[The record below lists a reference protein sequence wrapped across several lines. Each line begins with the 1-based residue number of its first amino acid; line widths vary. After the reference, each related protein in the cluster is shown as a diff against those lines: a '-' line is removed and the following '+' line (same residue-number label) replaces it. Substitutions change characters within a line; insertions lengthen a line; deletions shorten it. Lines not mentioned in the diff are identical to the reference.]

1 MSSTKQIVFDRK
13 RKSETPIGWT
23 QVPRKTKKGKRYV
36 LWRCPHTH
44 FNVFAQKTE
53 RCSYACR
60 KDRTTIPHFLEYKI
74 PPEEDDLFNEVYK
87 EHSKD
92 LTNEF
97 FIQSLEDATAKFIG
111 STFVGCP
118 EQLRS
123 FICNIFQIT
132 KITIIIYILKYK

>member
-1 MSSTKQIVFDRK
+1 MLSEWTK
-13 RKSETPIGWT
+13 
-23 QVPRKTKKGKRYV
+23 VPRKTKKGKRYV

-60 KDRTTIPHFLEYKI
+60 KDRTTEPHFLEYKI
-74 PPEEDDLFNEVYK
+74 PPEEDDLFNEGYK
-87 EHSKD
+87 EHTKD
-92 LTNEF
+92 LTNES
-97 FIQSLEDATAKFIG
+97 FIQSLEYATAKFIG
-111 STFVGCP
+111 STSVGCP

-132 KITIIIYILKYK
+132 INYSVKNYHFVQDLSKIYFK